1 MFLETTGV
9 NWSSVWSMTGMG
21 IGIVFVILL
30 LLVLV
35 LQVFTLFAV
44 RNDKKGGKAVAA
56 SAAPKAV
63 EGEAKAPFHG
73 EDEEIAAAI
82 AASMYLFS
90 EEAHD
95 VESGVITIV
104 HNDHSTWHHFK

>member
-1 MFLETTGV
+1 MFLAT
-9 NWSSVWSMTGMG
+9 NWSDVWSMTGIG

-35 LQVFTLFAV
+35 LQIFTILAV
-44 RNDKKGGKAVAA
+44 KKGGNGKPAA
-56 SAAPKAV
+56 HASDSPKAA
-63 EGEAKAPFHG
+63 EAPAKEPFHG
-73 EDEEIAAAI
+73 EEEEIAASI
-82 AASMYLFS
+82 AAAMFLFS

-104 HNDHSTWHHFK
+104 HNDHSTWHHFN

>member
-1 MFLETTGV
+1 MTMLFAV
-9 NWSSVWSMTGMG
+9 NWNDVWAMTGMG
-21 IGIVFVILL
+21 IGIVFVILI

-35 LQVFTLFAV
+35 LQVFTLVAV
-44 RNDKKGGKAVAA
+44 RKGSHGTP
-56 SAAPKAV
+56 AAPAYDSPKAA
-63 EGEAKAPFHG
+63 EAPAKEPFHG
-73 EDEEIAAAI
+73 EDEEIAAAV
-82 AASMYLFS
+82 AASLYLFS

>member
-1 MFLETTGV
+1 MILAT
-9 NWSSVWSMTGMG
+9 NWSAVWSMTGMG
-21 IGIVFVILL
+21 IGIVFVILI

-35 LQVFTLFAV
+35 LQIFTLLAV
-44 RNDKKGGKAVAA
+44 RKGGKGEPAAHA
-56 SAAPKAV
+56 SASPKAAEV
-63 EGEAKAPFHG
+63 PAKAPFHG

-82 AASMYLFS
+82 AASMFLFS

-104 HNDHSTWHHFK
+104 HNDHSTWHHFN

>member
-1 MFLETTGV
+1 MFLAT
-9 NWSSVWSMTGMG
+9 NWNAVWAMTGMG
-21 IGIVFVILL
+21 IGIVFVILV

-35 LQVFTLFAV
+35 LQIFTLLAV
-44 RNDKKGGKAVAA
+44 RRGGKGEPAA
-56 SAAPKAV
+56 HASDSSKAAEAP
-63 EGEAKAPFHG
+63 AKAPFHG

-95 VESGVITIV
+95 VESGIITIV
-104 HNDHSTWHHFK
+104 HNDNSTWHHFK

>member
-1 MFLETTGV
+1 MFLAT
-9 NWSSVWSMTGMG
+9 NWNAVWSMTGMG

-35 LQVFTLFAV
+35 LQIFTLVAV
-44 RNDKKGGKAVAA
+44 NKGGNGKPAAKAPA
-56 SAAPKAV
+56 SSKAV
-63 EGEAKAPFHG
+63 EAASPESFHG
-73 EDEEIAAAI
+73 DEEETAAAI
-82 AASMYLFS
+82 AAAMYLFS

-95 VESGVITIV
+95 VESGIITIV